1 MNQYFVNDDY
11 LLFVF
16 GEDDENTKI
25 KTLYSRY
32 EEYSQYKGF
41 ERNKNKIDN
50 YANYAK
56 IFLRADLK
64 KLL

>member
-1 MNQYFVNDDY
+1 MIAQV
-11 LLFVF
+11 
-16 GEDDENTKI
+16 

-32 EEYSQYKGF
+32 EEYIQYTGF
-41 ERNKNKIDN
+41 ERNKNKMDN

-64 KLL
+64 KTIINRKYQKIIIYIQ